1 MERKWKQYF
10 VFIHRINEIV
20 DFNRYENQ
28 ILQPFYNFLGLPYA
42 EKTADYYADDYNYSS
57 DDYPNGDADDN
68 VENHLGEH
76 ETPIH
81 VNPKMMSKD
90 SDELINE
97 GDIIKLPCVVDTLG
111 ILIILLKALK
121 LSTP

>member
-1 MERKWKQYF
+1 M
-10 VFIHRINEIV
+10 
-20 DFNRYENQ
+20 
-28 ILQPFYNFLGLPYA
+28 PYA

-111 ILIILLKALK
+111 ILDILLETLK
-121 LSTP
+121 LSAL

>member
-1 MERKWKQYF
+1 
-10 VFIHRINEIV
+10 
-20 DFNRYENQ
+20 
-28 ILQPFYNFLGLPYA
+28 
-42 EKTADYYADDYNYSS
+42 
-57 DDYPNGDADDN
+57 
-68 VENHLGEH
+68 
-76 ETPIH
+76 
-81 VNPKMMSKD
+81 MMSKD